1 MLKKTTDAYFFEIE
15 QQELSGLIAYNPFE
29 FTLRLIAVPTSEG
42 CFAVFGQLVGTR
54 NICLNGKVISIKGT
68 SDVDELKFN
77 LERVLRSGM
86 FDLRKLVERY
96 NIKLEKMQPN
106 KLHC

>member
-1 MLKKTTDAYFFEIE
+1 MLKKTTEAYLFEIE
-15 QQELSGLIAYNPFE
+15 PQELNGLIDYNPFE

-86 FDLRKLVERY
+86 FDLRKLVARY
-96 NIKLEKMQPN
+96 EEKIEKLN
-106 KLHC
+106 KSKRN

>member
-1 MLKKTTDAYFFEIE
+1 MLKKSTEAYLFEIE
-15 QQELSGLIAYNPFE
+15 PRELSGLIDYNPFE

-68 SDVDELKFN
+68 SDVDELKLN
-77 LERVLRSGM
+77 LERVLRSEM
-86 FDLRKLVERY
+86 FDLRRLVEKY
-96 NIKLEKMQPN
+96 KAKITHE
-106 KLHC
+106 